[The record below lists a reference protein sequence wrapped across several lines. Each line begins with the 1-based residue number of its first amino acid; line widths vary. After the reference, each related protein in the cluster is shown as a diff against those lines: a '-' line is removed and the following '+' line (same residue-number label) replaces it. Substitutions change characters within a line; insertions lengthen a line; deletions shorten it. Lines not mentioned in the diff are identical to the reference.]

1 MLQTAEE
8 IIKYIGDAKK
18 QTPIKMYLKGE
29 NLPDTD
35 AFHLFG
41 DSHFKIAIGDL
52 DAINAYVEENKDLIK
67 DSFIEQDR
75 RNSAI
80 PMLDMRNINARIEPG
95 CFIRENVSIGDNAVI
110 MMGAVINIGA
120 KIGEGSMIDMGAVL
134 GGRAEVGKHC
144 HVGAGAV
151 LAGVIEPP
159 SASPVILE
167 DDVLI
172 GANAVVIEGV
182 HIGKGAV
189 VGAGSIVTQGVPAGA
204 VVVGNPARIIK
215 EQKDEK
221 TEGKT
226 QLMDDLRKI

>member
-1 MLQTAEE
+1 MKQ
-8 IIKYIGDAKK
+8 IIKFLKK
-18 QTPIKMYLKGE
+18 MSVE
-29 NLPDTD
+29 NALFFFSMFGVAMM
-35 AFHLFG
+35 AFAFMGGNMRFLDEG
-41 DSHFKIAIGDL
+41 LAIW
-52 DAINAYVEENKDLIK
+52 LI
-67 DSFIEQDR
+67 I
-75 RNSAI
+75 
-80 PMLDMRNINARIEPG
+80 
-95 CFIRENVSIGDNAVI
+95 
-110 MMGAVINIGA
+110 
-120 KIGEGSMIDMGAVL
+120 
-134 GGRAEVGKHC
+134 
-144 HVGAGAV
+144 AGAV

-189 VGAGSIVTQGVPAGA
+189 VGAGSIVTQDVPAGA